1 MNNSS
6 AVSGS
11 RSGNGLCLIC
21 SNETKYFFSRTHH
34 TYPGSPFPG
43 DLEVDYWKCVHCG
56 FVISKTHQEMSA
68 KDWADLN
75 TSWHHYGENKG
86 PLIDTNQPPYLEQAL
101 SICVLTKNNLLK
113 RSATL
118 DYAAGYG
125 SLSKIMDRYLNIQ
138 IQIFDNYVVDCN
150 IAEQYVKELQN
161 QKYDLVINSA
171 MFEHILDRQSLD
183 IVDGLVTDDGVLM
196 IHTVICE
203 NIPKDPTWFY
213 MKPTVHTAFHTNKS
227 MSILMG
233 QWGYSQSIYC
243 PSAKAWFLYKGG
255 SQRYEFLLGQIK
267 KINEEMQC
275 QYLHYKR
282 GFVDYWKGF

>member
-1 MNNSS
+1 M
-6 AVSGS
+6 SGS
-11 RSGNGLCLIC
+11 RSGHGLCLIC

-75 TSWHHYGENKG
+75 ASWHHYGENKG

-101 SICVLTKNNLLK
+101 VISILKKNNIIK
-113 RSATL
+113 ISDTI

-125 SLSKIMDRYLNIQ
+125 TLAKILHKYFDFQINIY
-138 IQIFDNYVVDCN
+138 DDYVIDEKIKN
-150 IAEQYVKELQN
+150 WYIKDINDKQY
-161 QKYDLVINSA
+161 DFVINSA
-171 MFEHILDRQSLD
+171 MFEHVLDRKSLD
-183 IVDGLVTDDGVLM
+183 TVNNLVSNDGALM

-203 NIPKDPTWFY
+203 NIPNDQEWFY
-213 MKPTVHTAFHTNKS
+213 MKPIVHTAFHTNKS
-227 MSILMG
+227 MSILME
-233 QWGYSQSIYC
+233 QWGYHKSIYC
-243 PSAKAWFLYKGG
+243 PLAKTWFLFKNNADNEGLI
-255 SQRYEFLLGQIK
+255 ENLTE
-267 KINEEMQC
+267 KINDEMQSH
-275 QYLHYKR
+275 YLHYKN